1 VTAPALFI
9 GVVSYAQTAFP
20 ISQGTEGLGHTVART
35 LTDSL
40 GIETTVQINA
50 TDLDESG
57 VNADRAAVQRSLT
70 AELQAEAR
78 YSQYISRPAA
88 FANSV
93 RMAGRWLMRAKH
105 NFSSPPPR
113 MITRLLN
120 IEASHLDLM
129 RSGIAS
135 GAHNIL
141 ILEDDAFSSNV
152 EDLAEGLKGIIDSP
166 RKRSFVNLSESFS
179 VDELGVGHL
188 LVPSAEFRWSGNEQ
202 RIMYHAKRPITN
214 TVCAILYS
222 REFLISLVQEMD
234 ALPVDPVL
242 SIDWKLNVAVMNLF
256 EANKIDGLECWWVE
270 PAPITQ
276 MSMHS

>member
-1 VTAPALFI
+1 MTAPDLFV
-9 GVVSYAQTAFP
+9 GVVSYAQTVFP
-20 ISQGTEGLGHTVART
+20 VSQGQDGLGHTVART

-40 GIETTVQINA
+40 GIQTLVQINA

-57 VNADRAAVQRSLT
+57 VIADRGAVQRSLT
-70 AELQAEAR
+70 AELQAEGR
-78 YSQYISRPAA
+78 YSRYISRPDP
-88 FANSV
+88 FNNSV
-93 RMAGRWLMRAKH
+93 RMAGRWLMRAKN

-141 ILEDDAFSSNV
+141 ILEDDAFSTNV

-166 RKRSFVNLSESFS
+166 RRRSFVNLSESFS
-179 VDELGVGHL
+179 VNELGVGHL
-188 LVPSAEFRWSGNEQ
+188 LAPIGDFPWRGQEH
-202 RIMYHAKRPITN
+202 RIMYRAERPITN

-234 ALPVDPVL
+234 SLPVDPVL
-242 SIDWKLNVAVMNLF
+242 SIDWKLNVALMNLF
-256 EANKIDGLECWWVE
+256 EAKKIDGHECWWVE